1 MRLQQNLARLL
12 THQAT
17 LKPFCFPLW
26 ALHHQGYNIEF
37 QTWDKILLQNWFHE
51 KNCKLMKISWNWHEF
66 ISLTDLTLWRKIV
79 YKISC
84 LFTIWKSDDATLW
97 WYVLAFSCQ
106 EAPNPI
112 QGMEWRMCPLLT
124 NPKQRKISQWTNPL
138 MFKETLLWGG
148 SAEELIA
155 QEAFKVDEVDKLK
168 EAENVVKSRMLIM
181 VTGWFSR
188 DLPTFLFWELLH
200 RKKLDMKS
208 VRRRRR

>member
-1 MRLQQNLARLL
+1 MVSRKKLQFDENFVKL
-12 THQAT
+12 T
-17 LKPFCFPLW
+17 W
-26 ALHHQGYNIEF
+26 
-37 QTWDKILLQNWFHE
+37 IL
-51 KNCKLMKISWNWHEF
+51 
-66 ISLTDLTLWRKIV
+66 SLTDLTLWRKIV
-79 YKISC
+79 YKISSC
-84 LFTIWKSDDATLW
+84 LFTIWKSDDAILW

-208 VRRRRR
+208 VRRRRKC